1 MTAQTVKAFVQ
12 DAYQLVS
19 ASSPTVPL
27 QGDDM
32 SKGIFFLNELLLSY
46 SGTGLMLTIAKE
58 VVYNLSINQSVITF
72 GDASYVPTPDVTAGR
87 LANMQNA
94 WLLLDGV
101 TYPLVDE
108 SRNVFLASYKYDPQV
123 GLPRFAIIYNQTDL
137 TTMRIYPGAS
147 QGYEL
152 HVYGKFELSTLG
164 PNDTMALVPAYYRRF
179 LKFAVAKDYSV
190 YKGRSNAWTPQLEE
204 MMMDAKKDM
213 ESVSSVNLVIQ
224 TENESLLNGSW
235 RVRAGV

>member
-1 MTAQTVKAFVQ
+1 MASESIKEFIT
-12 DAYQLVS
+12 DSYQIIS
-19 ASSPTVPL
+19 ANSPTVPL

-32 SKGIFFLNELLLSY
+32 SKGVKFLNQLLKAY
-46 SGTGLMLTIAKE
+46 SGTGLMLTISKE
-58 VVYNLSINQSVITF
+58 VIYDLSIGQSLITF
-72 GDASYVPTPDVTAGR
+72 GDASYIPTPDVTDGR
-87 LANMQNA
+87 LANLENA

-123 GLPRFAIIYNQTDL
+123 GLPRFCIIYPQTDL

-147 QGYEL
+147 QTYEL
-152 HVYGKFELSTLG
+152 HVYGKFELPLLTENSDMSSL
-164 PNDTMALVPAYYRRF
+164 PIYYRRY
-179 LKFAVAKDYSV
+179 LQIGLAKELAF
-190 YKGRSNAWTPQLEE
+190 YKGRASAWDDKLEAWY
-204 MMMDAKKDM
+204 MDSKKDM
-213 ESVSSVNLVIQ
+213 ESVSSVNLVVQ